1 MKKRKVPLR
10 KCVATQEMRPK
21 KELLRIVRTPDGEVV
36 YDPSGK
42 KPGRGTYLSKDQE
55 AVEKARKQNI
65 LAKHLSAE
73 VKDELYAELLEAVA
87 KESRQ

>member
-1 MKKRKVPLR
+1 MKNRKVPLR

-21 KELLRIVRTPDGEVV
+21 KELLRIVRTPDGKVV